1 MFPTKLIEK
10 FWASVDKGT
19 SGALKP
25 MQTRRTGKALIDAK
39 RDEMLMIAQTE
50 NDVADIKSGKKKYT
64 EDRKLITVESAC
76 GVPLIECKEDKVE
89 PYINFELLEK
99 QKVTRKYAQD
109 IQEEIHLTKAILMA
123 EHDLLN
129 SEYESNEEPIDQDWF
144 TRWRDSA
151 EKVSNEDLQSLWAK
165 ALAGE
170 VATPGSYSL
179 RTLEFL
185 KNLSQA
191 EAREI
196 SKLAPFVINKK
207 VFKLPDLEN
216 KGLEFDYLLE
226 MEDLGILSG
235 VEVGGLSWSLG
246 TYAKES
252 YVQNM
257 QYGGKILLIEKD
269 EPIDLQLSVYK
280 VTKLGCEILKLGIF
294 PFDYDYFEQV
304 GLQVKKQ
311 QYKVRLANMLG
322 TYNNQ
327 IHFDNEHEL

>member
-1 MFPTKLIEK
+1 
-10 FWASVDKGT
+10 
-19 SGALKP
+19 
-25 MQTRRTGKALIDAK
+25 
-39 RDEMLMIAQTE
+39 
-50 NDVADIKSGKKKYT
+50 
-64 EDRKLITVESAC
+64 
-76 GVPLIECKEDKVE
+76 
-89 PYINFELLEK
+89 
-99 QKVTRKYAQD
+99 
-109 IQEEIHLTKAILMA
+109 MA